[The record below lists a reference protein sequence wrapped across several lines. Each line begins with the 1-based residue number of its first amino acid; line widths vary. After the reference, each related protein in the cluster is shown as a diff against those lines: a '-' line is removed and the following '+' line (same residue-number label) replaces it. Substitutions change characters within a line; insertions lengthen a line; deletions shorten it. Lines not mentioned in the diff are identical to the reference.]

1 MGYKNNLLFRSGQL
15 VAGLFAIVLYS
26 FPGSFLLQLLCSDI
40 QTSFSQTPQA
50 GILFQS
56 HCFPFIVNLTC
67 FTMCPFEWGSEDLI
81 SIDQNFCF
89 TRSKFH
95 LIESLL

>member
-1 MGYKNNLLFRSGQL
+1 MGYKDNSLFRSGQL
-15 VAGLFAIVLYS
+15 VAGLFAVVLYS

-56 HCFPFIVNLTC
+56 HCFSIHCNFTNL
-67 FTMCPFEWGSEDLI
+67 
-81 SIDQNFCF
+81 
-89 TRSKFH
+89 
-95 LIESLL
+95 